1 MKCFRKN
8 VFTRS
13 VSTTEHTYSIPSD
26 LFSVSGQ
33 SSVDFIYNLVEKH
46 EGAHG
51 DFSVKEG
58 RPLSGQ
64 ATFIVTVCSFLQL

>member
-1 MKCFRKN
+1 MKCFRKKN

-13 VSTTEHTYSIPSD
+13 VSTSEHTYSIPSD
-26 LFSVSGQ
+26 LFCVSGQ
-33 SSVDFIYNLVEKH
+33 SLVDFIYNLVEEH

-64 ATFIVTVCSFLQL
+64 ATFMVTVCSFL

>member
-1 MKCFRKN
+1 M
-8 VFTRS
+8 
-13 VSTTEHTYSIPSD
+13 
-26 LFSVSGQ
+26 
-33 SSVDFIYNLVEKH
+33 DFIYNLVEEH

-64 ATFIVTVCSFLQL
+64 ATFIVTVHFYSCKVLLW